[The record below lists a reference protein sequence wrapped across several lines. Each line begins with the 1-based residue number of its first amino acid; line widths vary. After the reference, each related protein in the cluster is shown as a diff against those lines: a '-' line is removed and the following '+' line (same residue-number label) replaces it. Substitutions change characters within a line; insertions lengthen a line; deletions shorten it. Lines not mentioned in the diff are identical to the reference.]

1 VEEIVLEHRRPA
13 RTICRAMLDYDSSS
27 KGMRVYLQQHSR
39 NDRAIQ
45 SSLEVLSNELM
56 REPQFILCTRAV
68 RYLVLVA
75 TVGSPTAAITARAA
89 RRYYFEHVTVLPVA
103 LHNVCHLGA
112 SSGATA

>member
-1 VEEIVLEHRRPA
+1 
-13 RTICRAMLDYDSSS
+13 MLDYDSSS
-27 KGMRVYLQQHSR
+27 EGMRVYLQQHSR

-45 SSLEVLSNELM
+45 LSLEVLSNELM

-75 TVGSPTAAITARAA
+75 TVGRAA